1 MSSIPNPF
9 GSRGTLTVDGQDAV
23 IYRLPELEKQG
34 LGRLDRLPFSIRIL
48 LENALRFAGHGIV
61 TEQHVRDIMAWKAV
75 DRVAGARSRSCR
87 RGWCCRT
94 SPACPAWWTW
104 RRCATPSCA

>member
-1 MSSIPNPF
+1 MTIGFTSPFSSPWGVPTRVLSSGTGSAADTHLRPAAGFAMSTPNSF

-23 IYRLPELEKQG
+23 IYRLAELEKQG

-61 TEQHVRDIMAWKAV
+61 TEQVVRDLMAW
-75 DRVAGARSRSCR
+75 
-87 RGWCCRT
+87 
-94 SPACPAWWTW
+94 
-104 RRCATPSCA
+104 